1 MKNLN
6 KLLFI
11 VIIFNFFNLN
21 FAQAQIPGISIPGMG
36 TNKNTSKV
44 DLTANKSALV
54 KTFFTSFENYGKALS
69 YLSQSLGLDAD
80 SKKIEQAIV
89 DSKNVNSS
97 ESDRMA
103 NSIKATSE
111 VSKNI
116 EAKLKDE
123 KSSKLSVEAKV
134 KYSQAM
140 PFAAK
145 GLIGTLELRPLSQ
158 QMASGIQA
166 NPMDAVNQLG
176 TLFQVIPSV
185 PGYITTILS
194 VTKLI
199 VTGAEANNI
208 PTTDVKSALGK
219 F

>member
-1 MKNLN
+1 M
-6 KLLFI
+6 
-11 VIIFNFFNLN
+11 
-21 FAQAQIPGISIPGMG
+21 PSIPGMG
-36 TNKNTSKV
+36 SSSSSSKV

-54 KTFFTSFENYGKALS
+54 STFFSSFENYGKALS

-89 DSKNVNSS
+89 DSKNMNSS

-111 VSKNI
+111 VSKNV

-123 KSSKLSVEAKV
+123 KSAKLSAEAKV
-134 KYSQAM
+134 KYAQAM
-140 PFAAK
+140 PFVGK
-145 GLIGTLELRPLSQ
+145 GLVGTLELRPISQ
-158 QMASGIQA
+158 KMISGIQA
-166 NPMDAVNQLG
+166 NPVAAASQLG
-176 TLFQVIPSV
+176 TLSQVIPTV
-185 PGYITTILS
+185 PDYISTI
-194 VTKLI
+194 VTVSKLV

-208 PTTDVKSALGK
+208 STTEIKSSLGK